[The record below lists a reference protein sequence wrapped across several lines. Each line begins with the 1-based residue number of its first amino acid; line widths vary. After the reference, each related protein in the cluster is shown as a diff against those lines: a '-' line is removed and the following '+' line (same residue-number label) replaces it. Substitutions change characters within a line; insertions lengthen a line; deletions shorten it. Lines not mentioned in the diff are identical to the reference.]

1 MRDNERTIMASLQRE
16 AERAPLMD
24 APPPEVVRRVKRRR
38 TARAGLF
45 AVSVG
50 AVVGVVAAALVA
62 LSPLGDRRSFVG
74 DDPTPSPSSADVT
87 VLGSGVDPIAGP
99 WTLRASFDQG
109 RPTVLLDAENG
120 SGGFSSGPMEEQ
132 IFGGYGAGGHM
143 IAPDRYTFDV
153 VGVVSAKA
161 ARVTLI
167 LVGGTEV
174 EASALLPI
182 PSRYFGDAQAYLIFG
197 ASVIPGPRHPGRTL
211 TAYDEE
217 GTVLDTQSLS
227 GPDEP
232 GGTSP
237 EVDAVITQLREVRD
251 VLSRSR
257 GVEPFA
263 DFDLAKV
270 KARLPEIPLNT
281 SDSVVPG
288 EVSVRVMDVRH
299 AVLVTTAPEAP
310 VMCLSIERD
319 ANPDGGWNFYYGLL
333 DAPTFDACRGGWA
346 PYTLP
351 PT

>member
-1 MRDNERTIMASLQRE
+1 MRDNERAIMSSLQRE
-16 AERAPLMD
+16 AERAPLIG

-45 AVSVG
+45 ALSVG

-74 DDPTPSPSSADVT
+74 EDPTPSPSSGDVT
-87 VLGSGVDPIAGP
+87 VLGSGVDPIAGT

-109 RPTVLLDAENG
+109 HPTVLLDAENAG
-120 SGGFSSGPMEEQ
+120 GGFTSGPIEEQ
-132 IFGGYGAGGHM
+132 IFGGFGAGGHM

-161 ARVTLI
+161 ARVSLTL
-167 LVGGTEV
+167 VDETEV

-197 ASVIPGPRHPGRTL
+197 NSVITGPQHPGRTL
-211 TAYDEE
+211 TAYDGE
-217 GTVLDTQSLS
+217 GEVLDTQSLS

-232 GGTSP
+232 AGTTP

-263 DFDLAKV
+263 DFDLTKVRAK
-270 KARLPEIPLNT
+270 LPKIPLNT

-288 EVSVRVMDVRH
+288 EVSVRIMDVRH
-299 AVLVTTAPEAP
+299 AVLVATAPEAP
-310 VMCLSIERD
+310 VMCLAVERD
-319 ANPDGGWNFYYGLL
+319 ASPDGGWNFYYGLE
-333 DAPTFDACRGGWA
+333 DAQTYDACRGGWD
-346 PYTLP
+346 PFQLP